1 MNQIKVPIPGRTNEK
16 LLFVKDVSNTCNL
29 REMLITHGQMADFKD
44 EMMQMLDSYA
54 KNTQKLLRSMDNEVT
69 EFGKEKLY
77 NCEC

>member
-1 MNQIKVPIPGRTNEK
+1 
-16 LLFVKDVSNTCNL
+16 
-29 REMLITHGQMADFKD
+29 MLITHGQMADFKD